1 MITIRKATPADV
13 VTVVS
18 YIEKK
23 AAFDR
28 GLGYDF
34 GILGTTTERIS
45 KALFGAPAF
54 AHALLA
60 IADERPLGF
69 AFYHYRFSSFK
80 ARPNLWLDDLYVDAE
95 VRRSGAGIALMSV
108 LASEAAMH
116 DCTHIAWTANAKNP
130 SGVPFY
136 TKLNAT
142 LVSQNGSRLEYSI
155 TPEVLGRR
163 IAEIEQPDQ
172 ALEPTPSSPAVKGSF
187 RGAETP
193 VGTIAK

>member
-1 MITIRKATPADV
+1 MINVRKATPADV
-13 VTVVS
+13 STLVD

-28 GLGYDF
+28 SLGYDF
-34 GILGTTTERIS
+34 GELETTTERIS
-45 KALFGAPAF
+45 KALFGVPAF

-60 IADERPLGF
+60 LAEEGPLGF

-95 VRRSGAGIALMSV
+95 VRRSGAGIALMDV
-108 LASEAAMH
+108 LAAEAAMH
-116 DCTHIAWTANAKNP
+116 DCTHIAWSANAKNP

-142 LVSQNGSRLEYSI
+142 LVSQNGSRLDYSI
-155 TPEVLGRR
+155 TPDELARR
-163 IAEIEQPDQ
+163 IAEIRRSDQ
-172 ALEPTPSSPAVKGSF
+172 A
-187 RGAETP
+187 
-193 VGTIAK
+193 

>member
-1 MITIRKATPADV
+1 MITVRRTTPADV
-13 VTVVS
+13 VTVVG

-28 GLGYDF
+28 NLGYDF
-34 GILGTTTERIS
+34 GALGTTAERIS
-45 KALFGAPAF
+45 KALFGVPAF

-60 IADERPLGF
+60 IADEGPLGF

-80 ARPNLWLDDLYVDAE
+80 ALPNLWLDDLYVDAE
-95 VRRSGAGIALMSV
+95 VRRSGAGMALMSV
-108 LASEAAMH
+108 LASEAAGH

-155 TPEVLGRR
+155 TPEMLGRR
-163 IAEIEQPDQ
+163 IAEIKRPNP
-172 ALEPTPSSPAVKGSF
+172 AL
-187 RGAETP
+187 
-193 VGTIAK
+193 

>member
-1 MITIRKATPADV
+1 MITVRKATPADV
-13 VTVVS
+13 ATVVG

-28 GLGYDF
+28 SLGYAF
-34 GILGTTTERIS
+34 GSLETTTERIS
-45 KALFGAPAF
+45 KALFGVPAF

-60 IADERPLGF
+60 IADERSLGF

-95 VRRSGAGIALMSV
+95 VRRSGAGIALMGV
-108 LASEAAMH
+108 LAAEAATH

-142 LVSQNGSRLEYSI
+142 LVSQNGSRLDYSI
-155 TPEVLGRR
+155 TPELLGQR
-163 IAEIEQPDQ
+163 IVEIKRPNQ
-172 ALEPTPSSPAVKGSF
+172 AL
-187 RGAETP
+187 
-193 VGTIAK
+193 

>member
-1 MITIRKATPADV
+1 M
-13 VTVVS
+13 TVVGF
-18 YIEKK
+18 IEKK

-28 GLGYDF
+28 SLGYDF
-34 GILGTTTERIS
+34 GTLGTTTERIS

-60 IADERPLGF
+60 VEDEQPRGF

-80 ARPNLWLDDLYVDAE
+80 AQPSLWLDDLYVDADF
-95 VRRSGAGIALMSV
+95 RRSGAGIALMRV
-108 LASEAAMH
+108 LAAEAAMH

-155 TPEVLGRR
+155 TPELLGGR
-163 IAEIEQPDQ
+163 IAEIERLAQT
-172 ALEPTPSSPAVKGSF
+172 LEPAQS
-187 RGAETP
+187 
-193 VGTIAK
+193 

>member
-1 MITIRKATPADV
+1 MTLV
-13 VTVVS
+13 G
-18 YIEKK
+18 YIQKK

-28 GLGYDF
+28 DLGYDF
-34 GILGTTTERIS
+34 GTLGTTTERIS
-45 KALFGAPAF
+45 RALFGEPAF

-60 IADERPLGF
+60 SADQTPLGF

-80 ARPNLWLDDLYVDAE
+80 ALPYLWLDDLYVDAE
-95 VRRSGAGIALMSV
+95 VRRSGAGMALMGA
-108 LASEAAMH
+108 LAAEAALQ

-155 TPEVLGRR
+155 TPELLGSR
-163 IAEIEQPDQ
+163 IAEIMVHF
-172 ALEPTPSSPAVKGSF
+172 SGS
-187 RGAETP
+187 
-193 VGTIAK
+193 